1 MKISAFS
8 LLVLCFYVVSS
19 PLESLAQDKDAIYI
33 IFDASG
39 SMWGELPDQSR
50 KVTVAKQ
57 VLEDFVAGDFEGYEL
72 ALRAYGHRRKGDCR
86 DSELVVPFGP
96 PEQVVGQVQA
106 FAKNLNPLGKTPI
119 SYSLRQALAD
129 FGDRS
134 GKIILI
140 SDGIETCDED
150 PCALVREWR
159 EKDIQIK
166 VHVVGLGLDEKA
178 KSAMQCIAE
187 AAGTEYRDAE
197 SATTLAEGL
206 AQIQEEAKTEQVERQ
221 TTIALRLIGKDAAG
235 RRVQVE
241 GVLKQQGEDRYEVSS
256 NARNVVESGSYEL
269 VAGVPTKN
277 GTIYQPA
284 TKTVEV
290 AETGET
296 TVEVEVEVPPSVYA
310 TFTDADEKQR
320 GALVPAYQ
328 NDREAFTFRWI
339 DTVYVEPGT
348 YDFRA
353 TPNAENELSVT
364 ETLAPGDVKEIVF
377 RLVHTVHVKI
387 KMVASGS
394 DIHFRQ
400 NYELWQDGEKKYR
413 VHVNNGN
420 RSVLPGTYDIHL
432 PDRLT
437 PYIEKCVVITEQ
449 DKQHFD
455 FTVSVG
461 HATFTYQNADGTPA
475 ADKRCFV
482 GNGPDGKGFYHNTS
496 QRYPLRPGTYNV
508 EGWRG
513 NYDRVVFEVKQGEDT
528 EVVLREKG

>member
-1 MKISAFS
+1 VYPIETLLIFQVFFHPLHEPRLMKPFLLFLIGVGFS
-8 LLVLCFYVVSS
+8 MASLSS
-19 PLESLAQDKDAIYI
+19 EAVAQDKDAIYI

-72 ALRAYGHRRKGDCR
+72 ALRAYGHRRTADCR

-106 FAKNLNPLGKTPI
+106 FAKDLNPLGKTPI

-129 FGDRS
+129 FGDRP
-134 GKIILI
+134 GEIILI

-150 PCALVREWR
+150 PCALMREWR

-197 SATTLAEGL
+197 SAATLAEGL
-206 AQIQEEAKTEQVERQ
+206 AQIQEEAKTEQIVRQ

-256 NARNVVESGSYEL
+256 NHRNVVESGSYEL
-269 VAGVPTKN
+269 VVGVPTKN

-320 GALVPAYQ
+320 GALVHAFE
-328 NDREAFTFRWI
+328 NDREAFIFRWI
-339 DTVYVEPGT
+339 DTVYV
-348 YDFRA
+348 
-353 TPNAENELSVT
+353 LS
-364 ETLAPGDVKEIVF
+364 L
-377 RLVHTVHVKI
+377 
-387 KMVASGS
+387 
-394 DIHFRQ
+394 IH
-400 NYELWQDGEKKYR
+400 
-413 VHVNNGN
+413 
-420 RSVLPGTYDIHL
+420 I
-432 PDRLT
+432 
-437 PYIEKCVVITEQ
+437 
-449 DKQHFD
+449 
-455 FTVSVG
+455 
-461 HATFTYQNADGTPA
+461 
-475 ADKRCFV
+475 
-482 GNGPDGKGFYHNTS
+482 
-496 QRYPLRPGTYNV
+496 
-508 EGWRG
+508 
-513 NYDRVVFEVKQGEDT
+513 
-528 EVVLREKG
+528 